1 MNLLNNLDLTRYLRM
16 EIPRLDAIFTGTGD
30 LFASMLLA
38 WLHEHPDDLKV
49 SFS

>member
-1 MNLLNNLDLTRYLRM
+1 M

-38 WLHEHPDDLKV
+38 WLYEHPDDLKV
-49 SFS
+49 SVFHYVILKYLNYIQ